1 MKTLNEKAIT
11 IFKTVVSETLI
22 ENTYDE
28 RFLFSQLEKFWVNC
42 YQFAF
47 GWQELSEEIER
58 QERYFLDS
66 GFNQDEIDES
76 SQDVIETF
84 IYNYNKTKYKVSEM
98 CNYNYEILEVKTIM

>member
-66 GFNQDEIDES
+66 GFNQDEIDEIRFDAS
-76 SQDVIETF
+76 FEGMKD
-84 IYNYNKTKYKVSEM
+84 KLKVS
-98 CNYNYEILEVKTIM
+98 